1 MSAGTLS
8 PWFDQIHFDN
18 VGVPLAGGLIFSYL
32 SGSSTPTPTFQDS
45 DLLVPNTNPVVL
57 NAAGRCTMFLAALSY
72 KFILTNASGSVIK
85 TQDGVGSVGLSNSGV
100 NVIETFGGDASSPIV
115 ATSYPSGATFDKCHA
130 GSGWWLLDS
139 GSLPAGTYKLQGMLM
154 GSLSATVTIAL
165 VNLTDG
171 APDTPI
177 ASISSASTTGALVTS
192 SAITFATAGA
202 SKTYAIKG
210 KVDQGNGFA
219 WLCNVIKVA

>member
-1 MSAGTLS
+1 MSAGTLA
-8 PWFDQIHFDN
+8 PWWDETHFDN
-18 VGVPLAGGLIFSYL
+18 AGLPLAGGLVYAYL
-32 SGSSTPTPTFQDS
+32 AGTSTPTPTYQDS

-57 NAAGRCTMFLAALSY
+57 NAAGRCTIYLANLSY
-72 KFILTNASGSVIK
+72 KLILTTPSGGVIK
-85 TQDGVGSVGLSNSGV
+85 TQDGVGSVGLTNSGV
-100 NVIETFGGDASSPIV
+100 NVIQTFGGDPTSPIT

-130 GSGWWLLDS
+130 GSGWWVLDS
-139 GSLPAGTYKLQGMLM
+139 GSLPTGTYKLQGMLM
-154 GSLSATVTIAL
+154 GSLSATVTVAL

-177 ASISSASTTGALVTS
+177 ATISSASTTGASVTS
-192 SAITFATAGA
+192 SAITFAVAGA

-210 KVDQGNGFA
+210 KVDTGNGFA